1 MIALIHPRVSFVTI
15 CHRKLIEN
23 AIFIS
28 GTIVV
33 IVNSYCRGSNFLE
46 MMQFLSELK
55 RGECEEVKVRVD
67 RLQVF
72 LSTSCIEHLDHI
84 PDESEEPQERSVR

>member
-1 MIALIHPRVSFVTI
+1 MQVLI
-15 CHRKLIEN
+15 N
-23 AIFIS
+23 
-28 GTIVV
+28 
-33 IVNSYCRGSNFLE
+33 RGSNFLE

-84 PDESEEPQERSVR
+84 PDEMEESQERSFRYNVCAEHTHLV

>member
-1 MIALIHPRVSFVTI
+1 MPWEVN
-15 CHRKLIEN
+15 RKCYIY
-23 AIFIS
+23 IRDH
-28 GTIVV
+28 IVV
-33 IVNSYCRGSNFLE
+33 IVSSYDNCRGSNFLE

>member
-1 MIALIHPRVSFVTI
+1 MNFCYH
-15 CHRKLIEN
+15 
-23 AIFIS
+23 
-28 GTIVV
+28 
-33 IVNSYCRGSNFLE
+33 RGSNFLE

-55 RGECEEVKVRVD
+55 RGECEEVKVRID

-84 PDESEEPQERSVR
+84 PDEPEESQDRSIRYACTEQVNKIKFH

>member
-1 MIALIHPRVSFVTI
+1 MMVPLT
-15 CHRKLIEN
+15 
-23 AIFIS
+23 
-28 GTIVV
+28 
-33 IVNSYCRGSNFLE
+33 RGSCFLD

-55 RGECEEVKVRVD
+55 RGKCEEVKVRVD

-84 PDESEEPQERSVR
+84 PDDSEESQDRSMR

>member
-1 MIALIHPRVSFVTI
+1 MYVFQI
-15 CHRKLIEN
+15 
-23 AIFIS
+23 
-28 GTIVV
+28 IVV
-33 IVNSYCRGSNFLE
+33 IANSYYRGSNFLE

-84 PDESEEPQERSVR
+84 PDEMEEAQERSFRYNICAKHTHLI

>member
-1 MIALIHPRVSFVTI
+1 MVPLT
-15 CHRKLIEN
+15 
-23 AIFIS
+23 
-28 GTIVV
+28 
-33 IVNSYCRGSNFLE
+33 RGSCFLD

-55 RGECEEVKVRVD
+55 RGRCEEVKVRVD

-84 PDESEEPQERSVR
+84 PDDSEESQDRSMR